1 MRVLLVCAGG
11 MSTSMLMK
19 KMSKY
24 ADEHGIEL
32 EIAARGFNEV
42 KDGEGWDVV
51 LLGPQIG
58 YQADKLKAK
67 LGDTPHG
74 RHADARV
81 WPPELRGHLCPHRQG
96 AGQVRSYE

>member
-24 ADEHGIEL
+24 AAEHGIDL
-32 EIAARGFNEV
+32 EIAARGANEV
-42 KDGEGWDVV
+42 KNGDGWDVV

-58 YQADKLKAK
+58 FQADKIKA
-67 LGDTPHG
+67 
-74 RHADARV
+74 
-81 WPPELRGHLCPHRQG
+81 
-96 AGQVRSYE
+96 